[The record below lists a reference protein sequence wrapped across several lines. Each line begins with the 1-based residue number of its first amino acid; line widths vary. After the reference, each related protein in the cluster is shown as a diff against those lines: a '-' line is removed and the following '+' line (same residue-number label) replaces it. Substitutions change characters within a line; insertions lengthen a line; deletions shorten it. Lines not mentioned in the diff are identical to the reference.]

1 MTDQTGGLFPT
12 SNLITLKPSLITY
25 SFMKRSLL
33 VVLIALMPF
42 WSNGQIF
49 AGLDQV
55 ICGNDSVDLG
65 AQVSYV
71 SGTALSMTD
80 DVFSGV
86 IPLGFSFQ
94 YFGNTYDKILFSSN
108 NYITFDTLQAN
119 QYSNW
124 QITGPAP
131 TPGNT
136 PANAIMGPWQ
146 DINPGVTGPGVNGV
160 LYGTYGPPGARVF
173 VAAFCEVP
181 MFSCTN
187 LLFSSQIKLFE
198 ADNHIEMHLQSK
210 PLCTTWNNGQAIHG
224 ITNSDLSTAVIVPGR
239 NAGPVTAPLTW
250 NANQDGYAYFPVGN
264 SYIDFPINFSP
275 TIFNS
280 APPPVAWYDSTG
292 ALVGTGD
299 SITVLPPGN
308 MTYYASAF
316 ICGAQQTISDTV
328 EIIFSGLQ
336 NQFSIDSTQ
345 CKDGSDGAV
354 TVNTSGNA
362 PPFEYLWST
371 GSTATTI
378 SGLAAGSYL
387 LTVTDFVGCSITDTV
402 TVYEPDS
409 LQINPVI
416 VNDRC
421 GNLLASIIPNITGG
435 VPPYQI
441 SWDNGAQGD
450 TLSGIGAGTY
460 VMTCVDGF
468 GCTRIDTFPVTNQ
481 DFTLSLDS
489 LLVLPEACSQVD
501 GLIEVTVS
509 GGTPPYSYT
518 WSNGLTGS
526 PIDQLIAGN
535 YSVTALDVNG
545 CSITDSY
552 TVPFHFAPLPGF
564 AGPDTIE
571 TSDPTAFFYDT
582 TQSVASWLWNFG
594 DGGSGIDSAV
604 SHVYNQEGEYL
615 VTMTVTDSFG
625 CTGITTKTLFVVEE
639 FFFYVPNA
647 FTPNDDNTNDIF
659 IPRVIGADP
668 NTYVLQVYSRSGQ
681 LMFETTD
688 LFTGWDGMIGET
700 DGEAIQDVY
709 TYRLYFRTFSD
720 REVVDRGTVT
730 LLR

>member
-1 MTDQTGGLFPT
+1 
-12 SNLITLKPSLITY
+12 
-25 SFMKRSLL
+25 MKRFLFIL
-33 VVLIALMPF
+33 VLAVLPVR
-42 WSNGQIF
+42 SYSQIF

-71 SGTALSMTD
+71 NGTALTMTD

-131 TPGNT
+131 TVGNT

-224 ITNSDLSTAVIVPGR
+224 ITNSDLTTAVIVPGR
-239 NAGPVTAPLTW
+239 NAGPVSAPLTW

-264 SYIDFPINFSP
+264 TYIDFPINFSP

-280 APPPVAWYDSTG
+280 TPPPVSWYDSTG
-292 ALVGTGD
+292 TLVGTGD
-299 SITVLPPGN
+299 SISVLPPGN
-308 MTYYASAF
+308 MTYYATAF

-328 EIIFSGLQ
+328 NIIFSGLQ
-336 NQFSIDSTQ
+336 NQFTVDSTQ
-345 CKDGSDGAV
+345 CIGSTDGAV

-362 PPFEYLWST
+362 PPFDYLWST
-371 GSTATTI
+371 GDTSTSI
-378 SGLAAGSYL
+378 SGLAAGSYI

-409 LQINPVI
+409 LLINPVI

-421 GNLLASIIPNITGG
+421 GNALASIAPNVSGG
-435 VPPYQI
+435 IPPYQY
-441 SWDNGAQGD
+441 SWSTGSQSD
-450 TLSGIGAGTY
+450 TLTGIGAGTY
-460 VMTCVDGF
+460 VLTCSDGF
-468 GCTRIDTFPVTNQ
+468 GCTRIDTFQVTNQ
-481 DFTLSLDS
+481 DFTLVLDS
-489 LLVLPEACSQVD
+489 LLVVPEACDQAD
-501 GLIEVTVS
+501 GYISVTVS
-509 GGTPPYSYT
+509 GGTPPYVYEWSDGTTDNPAIQLTAGTYT
-518 WSNGLTGS
+518 
-526 PIDQLIAGN
+526 
-535 YSVTALDVNG
+535 VTATDVNG
-545 CSITDSY
+545 CTVIDSY
-552 TVPFHFAPLPGF
+552 AVPFHPAPVATF
-564 AGPDTIE
+564 YGPDTVE
-571 TSDPTAFFYDT
+571 TSNPTALFYDT
-582 TQSVASWLWNFG
+582 TQAIATWYWTFG
-594 DGGSGIDSAV
+594 DGGISIDSSVA
-604 SHVYNQEGEYL
+604 HVYNQEGEYL
-615 VTMTVTDSFG
+615 VTLTVTDSFG
-625 CTGITTKTLFVVEE
+625 CQGITNKTVFFVEE

-647 FTPNDDNTNDIF
+647 FTPNEDNTNDVF
-659 IPRVIGADP
+659 LPRVIGADP
-668 NTYVLQVYSRSGQ
+668 NTYELQVYSRNGQ
-681 LMFETTD
+681 LIFETDNLT
-688 LFTGWDGMIGET
+688 TGWDGLVGES
-700 DGEAIQDVY
+700 DKQAIQDVY
-709 TYRLYFRTFSD
+709 TYRLYFRTYSD

-730 LLR
+730 LIR